1 MSARLDALRRY
12 MEALDQSDYET
23 IVGLF
28 APAGRVTSPFLGTMG
43 AAQFFEQLGTASS
56 NNDITPLDIFVSESG
71 TDRAVAYFQYDWT
84 MADGSVVVFKVMDLF
99 TFEAGTARFAS
110 LDIIYDTHP
119 VRAEHGDKYE
129 RLTKG
134 ESPGRGS

>member
-1 MSARLDALRRY
+1 MNQRIEALRTY
-12 MEALDQSDYET
+12 MHALDGGDYDT

-28 APAGRVTSPFLGTMG
+28 APDNAVTSPFLGTMP
-43 AAQFFEQLGTASS
+43 AADFFGQLARASA
-56 NNDITPLDIFVSESG
+56 NNDITPIDIFVSESG
-71 TDRAVAYFQYDWT
+71 ADHAVAYFQYDWT

-99 TFEAGTARFAS
+99 RFEPGGARFAS

-129 RLTKG
+129 SLAGGT
-134 ESPGRGS
+134 